1 MARAARIFQLG
12 AVAALAVGYACLAH
26 YTNAA
31 GDRAAGAALALA
43 PLAIAVCAAALRS
56 GWRGAALLLALG
68 AGIARAWPWMLSHYS
83 MLYWIEHAGT
93 QTLIGYAFAR
103 SLAAGREPLCS
114 RLARIVHGG
123 ALEPGVALYTR
134 KLTGVWAAFS
144 FGMAMLSTALYL
156 LAPLRIWSVFA
167 NFITGPLIAL
177 MFIGEYLLRRRLLPH
192 VEHAGILA
200 GIEAWRV
207 AQEQ

>member
-1 MARAARIFQLG
+1 
-12 AVAALAVGYACLAH
+12 
-26 YTNAA
+26 
-31 GDRAAGAALALA
+31 
-43 PLAIAVCAAALRS
+43 
-56 GWRGAALLLALG
+56 
-68 AGIARAWPWMLSHYS
+68 MLSHYS

-114 RLARIVHGG
+114 RLARIVHG
-123 ALEPGVALYTR
+123 ALAPGVALYTR
-134 KLTGVWAAFS
+134 KLTRAWAGFS
-144 FGMAMLSTALYL
+144 FGMAALSTALYL
-156 LAPLRIWSVFA
+156 LAPLRVWSVFA
-167 NFITGPLIAL
+167 NFVTGPLIAL

-192 VEHAGILA
+192 VEHVGILA